1 MTPEEAK
8 IRVQKLREEIKKWN
22 YHYFTLNEEIFPEP
36 ARDQLKKELIDLE
49 GKYPEL
55 VTQDSPTQ
63 RVGSELSGRLNKVNH
78 KTAKKSLDD
87 AFSLDE
93 LHEWEQ
99 RIQKF
104 VPEEQIDFVVE
115 PKIDGLNVTVW
126 YEKGILIKALTR
138 GNGQVG
144 EEVTHTVK
152 TIPSLPLKLSQE
164 LDLEVT
170 GEVFISKKDF
180 QKINE
185 AEGTDYANP
194 RNLAA
199 GTVRQLDP
207 QMAASRKLNLYFYS
221 LGENNLKVQPD
232 TQKETLELLKDL
244 GLNINPEYKHFNSI
258 QKLNQYL
265 DHLYQIRDKFSFE
278 IDGAVIKVNQ
288 KSQQERMGY
297 TAKTPRYS
305 IAYKFPAEQTSTKI
319 LSIEVQV
326 GRTGSLTPVANLEPV
341 QVAGT
346 TVARATLHNQD
357 EIDRKDIRVGDTVV
371 IQKAGDIIPEVLEAL
386 TDLRDGTEQKF
397 QIPEN
402 CPVCSE
408 KTIKPDEEAVRRCIN
423 PNCDAIVKGT
433 IENFTSRAALNIEGL
448 GSKVVNQLV
457 DEKLIQDAADI
468 FFLQEKDLLTLDLFK
483 EKRTQNLIESI
494 HNSRLVPFGRFIFGL
509 GIRHIGTKTAND
521 IANFLSTKVD
531 LQTEQITDDQATDQL
546 LLFTNNT
553 ATKEITYFPLDQLS
567 TLANTLTEEEFAEV
581 DGIGSVVA
589 KSLKE
594 WFSLERSQN
603 LLKKFAKSKLR
614 PLVNPDA
621 VSGTGKLSGQT
632 FVFTGTMNLGREE
645 AKAMA
650 VANGAKVASSISAK
664 TDYLVAGEKAGSKLD
679 KAEKL
684 NVKILTEEQFLNML
698 NA

>member
-1 MTPEEAK
+1 M
-8 IRVQKLREEIKKWN
+8 
-22 YHYFTLNEEIFPEP
+22 
-36 ARDQLKKELIDLE
+36 
-49 GKYPEL
+49 
-55 VTQDSPTQ
+55 
-63 RVGSELSGRLNKVNH
+63 
-78 KTAKKSLDD
+78 
-87 AFSLDE
+87 
-93 LHEWEQ
+93 
-99 RIQKF
+99 
-104 VPEEQIDFVVE
+104 
-115 PKIDGLNVTVW
+115 
-126 YEKGILIKALTR
+126 
-138 GNGQVG
+138 
-144 EEVTHTVK
+144 
-152 TIPSLPLKLSQE
+152 
-164 LDLEVT
+164 
-170 GEVFISKKDF
+170 
-180 QKINE
+180 
-185 AEGTDYANP
+185 
-194 RNLAA
+194 
-199 GTVRQLDP
+199 
-207 QMAASRKLNLYFYS
+207 
-221 LGENNLKVQPD
+221 
-232 TQKETLELLKDL
+232 
-244 GLNINPEYKHFNSI
+244 
-258 QKLNQYL
+258 
-265 DHLYQIRDKFSFE
+265 
-278 IDGAVIKVNQ
+278 
-288 KSQQERMGY
+288 
-297 TAKTPRYS
+297 
-305 IAYKFPAEQTSTKI
+305 
-319 LSIEVQV
+319 
-326 GRTGSLTPVANLEPV
+326 
-341 QVAGT
+341 
-346 TVARATLHNQD
+346 
-357 EIDRKDIRVGDTVV
+357 
-371 IQKAGDIIPEVLEAL
+371 
-386 TDLRDGTEQKF
+386 
-397 QIPEN
+397 
-402 CPVCSE
+402 
-408 KTIKPDEEAVRRCIN
+408 
-423 PNCDAIVKGT
+423 
-433 IENFTSRAALNIEGL
+433 
-448 GSKVVNQLV
+448 
-457 DEKLIQDAADI
+457 
-468 FFLQEKDLLTLDLFK
+468 FK